1 MIKTIKSVWESKSVP
16 IAKGESSGYDVI
28 KLQEKFF
35 GYTDLLVRP
44 VYDSLYKQMVTDN
57 NEGFNSVVLG
67 TPGIGKRAFLIY
79 TLLRRIAENK
89 PTLIHLHLRQP
100 LLVLNKDNIIELN
113 HKGFEELEELE
124 TVSKTMAKQFED
136 IWILYDIKPNEKI
149 MEIFCE
155 SYSILASSGR
165 RHNYKEFEKLKET
178 ALYYVMSGMTQ
189 KLMQ

>member
-1 MIKTIKSVWESKSVP
+1 M
-16 IAKGESSGYDVI
+16 I

-113 HKGFEELEELE
+113 HKVFEELEELE
-124 TVSKTMAKQFED
+124 TISKTMAKQFED
-136 IWILYDIKPNEKI
+136 IWILYDTKPNEKI
-149 MEIFCE
+149 GD
-155 SYSILASSGR
+155 IL
-165 RHNYKEFEKLKET
+165 
-178 ALYYVMSGMTQ
+178 
-189 KLMQ
+189 